1 MLSPGKYFKEVVD
14 ELQRVT
20 WPSRQQTIEMTI
32 LVVGVSVIIG
42 AYIGALDFGFSKLLE
57 QVLLNQ

>member
-1 MLSPGKYFKEVVD
+1 MLSPGKYFKEVID

-32 LVVGVSVIIG
+32 LVVGVSVIVG
-42 AYIGALDFGFSKLLE
+42 SYIGLLDFGFSKMLE
-57 QVLLNQ
+57 QILLQP